1 MEEHV
6 MDNLKEIN
14 QTLIDAKIREF
25 EKIRDKVK
33 YEMVKY
39 EEKLPE
45 NIDRETYEV
54 QLSEELNRQLDLVNK
69 ETDLNSEA
77 LYYHL
82 KAQASLNKNISKKE
96 LTISALEFLE
106 KSTNSKFMKK
116 LMRELIKENK

>member
-1 MEEHV
+1 
-6 MDNLKEIN
+6 MDKLKEIDEALLN
-14 QTLIDAKIREF
+14 AKLE
-25 EKIRDKVK
+25 ELNKVRDKVK

-39 EEKLPE
+39 EEKLPD

>member
-1 MEEHV
+1 

-14 QTLIDAKIREF
+14 QTLVDTKIREF

-33 YEMVKY
+33 YEMTKY
-39 EEKLPE
+39 EKKLPE
-45 NIDRETYEV
+45 NIDRETYEL

-82 KAQASLNKNISKKE
+82 KAQVSLNKNISKKE

>member
-1 MEEHV
+1 

-14 QTLIDAKIREF
+14 QSLVDAKIKEL

-45 NIDRETYEV
+45 SVDRETYELH
-54 QLSEELNRQLDLVNK
+54 LSEELNRQLDLVNK